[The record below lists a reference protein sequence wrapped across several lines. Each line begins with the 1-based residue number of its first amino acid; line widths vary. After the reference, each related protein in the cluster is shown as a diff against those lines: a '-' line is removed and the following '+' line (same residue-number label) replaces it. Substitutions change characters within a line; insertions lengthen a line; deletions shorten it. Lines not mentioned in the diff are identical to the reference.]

1 MTVEELYNLME
12 KKSDKYTHWSF
23 KVYVDGY
30 VDGINNNI
38 SAYAND
44 RYDVEGSNKINTPYG
59 VKDLFKHEVISF
71 YPSCDGV
78 SVKIHK
84 FHGMKYIKLQSYK
97 DENGMERF
105 KDVIKIWK

>member
-1 MTVEELYNLME
+1 MAVEELYNLME
-12 KKSDKYTHWSF
+12 KKSDEYTHWNF
-23 KVYVDGY
+23 TVY

-38 SAYAND
+38 LAYANAH
-44 RYDVEGSNKINTPYG
+44 YDVEGSNKINTPYG

-84 FHGMKYIKLQSYK
+84 FNGMKYIKLQSYK
-97 DENGMERF
+97 DEKGVERF
-105 KDVIKIWK
+105 KDVIEIWK